1 MARVNTSAKRFSK
14 TRWST
19 HIGLIAACIL
29 MCFPALIALQIATLT
44 IDQAFITPPQLF
56 PPGHDF
62 WANAQTLF
70 QDRGFNRL
78 IYNTLVITIFVVIT
92 KTVLALIAGLAFVYF
107 QFPGKWLLFFVILLT
122 LLMPTEVI
130 LFPLFRLVARL
141 EWIQTSP
148 KLALTMPFL
157 ATAIGVFLFRQHFN
171 NIPAELADAAQIDG
185 ASPLRFL
192 ISILIPM
199 SWNVIIAHGML
210 QFISM
215 WNQYLWPKL
224 ILTDPRSALNEQVI
238 QIGVQRAVF
247 AGSGQTDFGLLMT
260 AGIIAALPP
269 IIIFVLL
276 QKQFMSGFSI
286 TRDK

>member
-1 MARVNTSAKRFSK
+1 MNIQRGALSQI
-14 TRWST
+14 RWTT
-19 HIGLIAACIL
+19 HLGLILACIL

-44 IDQAFITPPQLF
+44 IEQAFIIPPQLF
-56 PPGHDF
+56 PPGRDF
-62 WANAQTLF
+62 GANIQTLF
-70 QDRGFNRL
+70 QDRNFDTL
-78 IYNTLVITIFVVIT
+78 IYNTLVITVFVVIA

-107 QFPGKWLLFFVILLT
+107 QFRGKWILFFIILLT

-157 ATAIGVFLFRQHFN
+157 ATAIGVFLFRQHFS
-171 NIPAELADAAQIDG
+171 NIPTELVDASQIDG
-185 ASPLRFL
+185 ASPIRFL
-192 ISILIPM
+192 MSVLIPM
-199 SWNVIIAHGML
+199 SWNVIIAHAML

-224 ILTDPRSALNEQVI
+224 ILTDPNSALNEQVI
-238 QIGVQRAVF
+238 QIGVQRAVL

-269 IIIFVLL
+269 IIVFVML

-286 TRDK
+286 TRDR